1 MLGKIIKFV
10 IISRISKPLLV
21 LLIFLVIY
29 AVFLS
34 PFSAGTSTNFLRYY
48 GPAVMAFVLALPAIS
63 GGIAVMKSDRD
74 YLFPIPLKRMDLAI
88 ALFIVQFISFGFIL
102 LYMYSF
108 VSYIRSEF
116 PFSLVVFVAL
126 ALTATSLGPITYSLK
141 LRWRVL
147 LSLALVAWTF
157 SPLFGIPFSPSAIF
171 TGETIFAT
179 VTSIILAAVA
189 TTLAFRALT
198 NVDLDVMRTFVRYS
212 SSETKRTKSFLG
224 LSPMQA
230 IMAENFQVVEIS
242 SRMNMMGAGST
253 YRFGRFKI
261 IWGIAITTVIAILYY
276 IFVAKYSPS
285 KDLQVFLILVASYS
299 SIIVMFMSMGV
310 LGNERLWLGFL
321 AINPNR
327 YLKTIIGAK
336 ALSFAVLLLPI
347 IIANFILAFQ
357 GYKGALGFGL
367 SLLFNYP
374 SLFVIVV
381 YLSAY
386 LSPIQIKEEV
396 MMPSQFNLKQM
407 ATALP
412 LLAVIVLNDLSIVV
426 VVASVGC
433 AVVLIAAL
441 LLLNSRRVGTRI
453 IQKLVENGFV

>member
-1 MLGKIIKFV
+1 
-10 IISRISKPLLV
+10 
-21 LLIFLVIY
+21 
-29 AVFLS
+29 
-34 PFSAGTSTNFLRYY
+34 
-48 GPAVMAFVLALPAIS
+48 
-63 GGIAVMKSDRD
+63 
-74 YLFPIPLKRMDLAI
+74 
-88 ALFIVQFISFGFIL
+88 
-102 LYMYSF
+102 MYSF

-116 PFSLVVFVAL
+116 PFSLIVFVAL

-147 LSLALVAWTF
+147 LSLALAGWAF

-171 TGETIFAT
+171 TGKTIFAT
-179 VTSIILAAVA
+179 VTSIILAAVVTA
-189 TTLAFRALT
+189 LAFRALT
-198 NVDLDVMRTFVRYS
+198 NVDLDVMRTFTRYS
-212 SSETKRTKSFLG
+212 STETKRTKSFLN

-253 YRFGRFKI
+253 YRSGRFKI
-261 IWGIAITTVIAILYY
+261 IWGVITTTIISILYY
-276 IFVAKYSPS
+276 ILVAMYLHQ
-285 KDLQVFLILVASYS
+285 KDLYVFLILIASYS

-321 AINPNR
+321 AINPYR

-336 ALSFAVLLLPI
+336 ALSFVVLLSPI
-347 IIANFILAFQ
+347 IIANFILALQ
-357 GYKGALGFGL
+357 GYQGTLGFGL

-374 SLFVIVV
+374 SLLVIAI

-396 MMPSQFNLKQM
+396 MMPSQFNLRQM

-412 LLAVIVLNDLSIVV
+412 LLAVIVLNDLSIVFVLASIGSV
-426 VVASVGC
+426 VI
-433 AVVLIAAL
+433 LIFAL